1 MTGYFHCLCA
11 DQELASAFGESVRG
25 EARFAADG
33 TLDVIDLTVILGVI
47 HAKRRFGAQSVANPR
62 ILATLVKLERLF
74 EREYPINRNR
84 PANCAPAMGRYAG
97 DRYFGGGAYYFS
109 TLATAQF
116 YYCLAETAA
125 AGAEIVIAAEN
136 RTILAELLGEKPETL
151 GIDRL
156 PPIYRARLSRGL
168 LDRGDMFMAIVR
180 RYIPDSREMAE
191 QFSQIDGAPASA
203 KNLT

>member
-25 EARFAADG
+25 VARFAADG

-74 EREYPINRNR
+74 EREYPINRSR

-125 AGAEIVIAAEN
+125 AGAEIVIAPK
-136 RTILAELLGEKPETL
+136 IELYWPNYWAKNPK
-151 GIDRL
+151 RW
-156 PPIYRARLSRGL
+156 
-168 LDRGDMFMAIVR
+168 
-180 RYIPDSREMAE
+180 
-191 QFSQIDGAPASA
+191 ASA
-203 KNLT
+203 VCSRYTDRFCRAVC